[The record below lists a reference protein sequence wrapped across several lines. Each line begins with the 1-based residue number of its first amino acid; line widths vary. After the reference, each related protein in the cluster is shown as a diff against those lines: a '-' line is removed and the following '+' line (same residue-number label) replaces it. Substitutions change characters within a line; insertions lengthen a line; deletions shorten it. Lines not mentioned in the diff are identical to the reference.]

1 MSTAFKIPENVKSEF
16 NLQGEG
22 ILLEGGSGHAYRFG
36 DVVIKQVLDT
46 EESKWSSELLNKI
59 PISSEI
65 LIAKPVK
72 AKSGSWVIENWAA
85 TTYIKSAHIKN
96 NWQDRLNASRKFH
109 ALLKNYAWNVA
120 LRPKR
125 HRFSYANS
133 IVWGDISFE
142 NMFNGKIGAYIKQIF
157 SFFKHINCNNQIIH
171 SDLCGNTL
179 FTENKIPVIIDFS
192 PAFRPTAY
200 AEAIIVCDGIAWENA
215 PLELID
221 ILNAKDRDQYILRA
235 INFRLIVAALNE
247 FNRPGLFKS
256 EVKCF
261 EPILKKLFS
270 GLSS

>member
-1 MSTAFKIPENVKSEF
+1 MKVYFDEQKILNIPDAGALPTKFSISALSFGVKDG
-16 NLQGEG
+16 NPA
-22 ILLEGGSGHAYRFG
+22 I
-36 DVVIKQVLDT
+36 IK
-46 EESKWSSELLNKI
+46 N
-59 PISSEI
+59 
-65 LIAKPVK
+65 
-72 AKSGSWVIENWAA
+72 
-85 TTYIKSAHIKN
+85 IKLAHIKN

-192 PAFRPTAY
+192 PAFRPIRY
-200 AEAIIVCDGIAWENA
+200 AEAIIICDAIAWEDA
-215 PLELID
+215 PLELMD
-221 ILNAKDRDQYILRA
+221 ILDAQDRDQYMLRA
-235 INFRLIVAALNE
+235 INFRLIIAALNE
-247 FNRPGLFKS
+247 PNRPGIFNS

-261 EPILKKLFS
+261 ESILKKIIPIV
-270 GLSS
+270 